1 MTTGSDSA
9 DSRVQRAP
17 LRILC
22 QHDHGSC
29 AACVRV
35 YHFRDRSPADEP
47 LPSLHGHGHSV
58 PGLEE
63 ALLGKQ
69 VGDALDVVVPPE
81 KAYGP
86 RNGKQQKVPRSA
98 FSAGADLRVG
108 MQVMS
113 RDEQGRSFP
122 MWIAKLQG
130 STVVLDANHP
140 LAGVTLHF
148 SVKVDG
154 MREATEDEK
163 KHGHAHGRDGHG
175 HHH

>member
-1 MTTGSDSA
+1 MSDTIQN
-9 DSRVQRAP
+9 DTVVH
-17 LRILC
+17 LHYVLT
-22 QHDHGSC
+22 DGEGKEL
-29 AACVRV
+29 
-35 YHFRDRSPADEP
+35 DRSHGDEP
-47 LPSLHGHGHSV
+47 LTYLHGHGNIV

-63 ALLGKQ
+63 ALVGKK
-69 VGDALDVVVPPE
+69 VGDELSVVVPPE
-81 KAYGP
+81 KAYGA
-86 RNGKQQKVPRSA
+86 RDGKQQKVPRSA
-98 FSAGADLRVG
+98 FSAGAELRVG

-113 RDEQGRSFP
+113 RDEQGRQFP

-130 STVVLDANHP
+130 ATVVLDSNHP

-154 MREATEDEK
+154 MRDATSDEL

>member
-1 MTTGSDSA
+1 M
-9 DSRVQRAP
+9 
-17 LRILC
+17 
-22 QHDHGSC
+22 
-29 AACVRV
+29 
-35 YHFRDRSPADEP
+35 
-47 LPSLHGHGHSV
+47 
-58 PGLEE
+58 
-63 ALLGKQ
+63 
-69 VGDALDVVVPPE
+69 
-81 KAYGP
+81 
-86 RNGKQQKVPRSA
+86 PRSA

-113 RDEQGRSFP
+113 RDEQGRQFP

-130 STVVLDANHP
+130 ATVVLDANHP

-154 MREATEDEK
+154 MRDATEDEK